1 MIKSEMKMKYNP
13 QIHHRRSIRLK
24 GYDYSQAGLYFI
36 TICTQNRACLFGD
49 VRRGESMGEG
59 SPNQHSPVMVLND
72 AGKMIK
78 HWYDELGHKFT
89 DIKCH
94 AMIIMPNHIH
104 FIIENTGFTASSESF
119 SGSSAAVVRANLCV
133 RPDGNRPD
141 GNRPNG
147 NLADILPNGNL
158 LRDKNISCNGNIL
171 GNGDAQCNGNL
182 SCKNDILGES
192 SAVRANLCVRPDE
205 NFTDVRPNENPADIR
220 SNENLLR
227 DKNASCNGNILE
239 NGDAQCNGEFLK
251 NGNISC
257 NEDFLKDENLSCN
270 GDFLKD
276 ENLSCNGEF
285 LKNGNISCNEEFLK
299 DENLSCNG
307 DAQCNGNI
315 LCKNDIL
322 ENQNIGGEQNQN
334 ILGEHIGSPL
344 RDVIRWFKTMTTNN
358 YIRGVKQNG
367 WMPFD
372 GKLWQR
378 NYYEHII
385 RDDLSYRNISD
396 YIHNNPAKWNIDKL
410 IVKLNI

>member
-1 MIKSEMKMKYNP
+1 MRESIVINYMIKSEMKMKYNP

-119 SGSSAAVVRANLCV
+119 SESSAAVVRANLCV
-133 RPDGNRPD
+133 RPDGNRP
-141 GNRPNG
+141 NG
-147 NLADILPNGNL
+147 NLADILPNGN
-158 LRDKNISCNGNIL
+158 RPDEDATDIRPNGNITGNGNIL
-171 GNGDAQCNGNL
+171 GNGNAQCNGN
-182 SCKNDILGES
+182 IL
-192 SAVRANLCVRPDE
+192 
-205 NFTDVRPNENPADIR
+205 
-220 SNENLLR
+220 
-227 DKNASCNGNILE
+227 
-239 NGDAQCNGEFLK
+239 
-251 NGNISC
+251 C
-257 NEDFLKDENLSCN
+257 NE
-270 GDFLKD
+270 
-276 ENLSCNGEF
+276 
-285 LKNGNISCNEEFLK
+285 
-299 DENLSCNG
+299 
-307 DAQCNGNI
+307 NI

-322 ENQNIGGEQNQN
+322 ENKNIGGEQNQNILGEQNKN

-358 YIRGVKQNG
+358 YIRGVKQND
-367 WMPFD
+367 WTPFD

-385 RDDLSYRNISD
+385 RDDRSFQNISD
-396 YIHNNPAKWNIDKL
+396 YIHNNPAKWNVDKL
-410 IVKLNI
+410 K